1 MALYTYIHILQSKAP
16 KGIGSI
22 DYSVSQ
28 RLMQKIRAMQE
39 LLNDEDLHEI
49 ALDEENAD
57 IPIEEAI
64 DLQDILDIIDK
75 LEADNE
81 EFIEDEMI

>member
-1 MALYTYIHILQSKAP
+1 
-16 KGIGSI
+16 
-22 DYSVSQ
+22 
-28 RLMQKIRAMQE
+28 MQE